1 MKTKIFIVIL
11 ILTIVTS
18 CKGYLDLKPQ
28 GTVSSDDLKTPKA
41 IENMVISA
49 YSALG
54 NEVEWTPFN
63 LWPLGS
69 LRGGDAYKGGGSPGD
84 NLEWYYYE
92 TFVSN
97 SPTNPRTNDL
107 WAQIYEAIGRINDV
121 LGRLNEISDSE
132 MPTKNSRIAEM
143 KFLRGHF
150 YFLLKIVY
158 KYFPYVDENTA
169 LSEYSKISN
178 RVYSNKELWDKVANE
193 FIEASKVLPETQS
206 EVGRPT
212 KYAALAY
219 LAKVRL
225 YEAYTQDEAY
235 NVTSIDQNLL
245 NEVNT
250 LCDQVISSGKH
261 SLSPDFAYNFLPE
274 FENGSESVFAVQYSD
289 NDGTPNGR
297 VNMGYALN
305 YPLNTEYGCCSL
317 NHPSQD
323 LVNAFKTSSQGLPL
337 FDTYNNTD
345 AVNEDDFLNNTFDP
359 RLDHTVS
366 IPGHPFKYKPGFL
379 YQKSYARVPEL
390 YGPYSTMKELVA
402 WDSPA
407 FQKVGPFMGSSLN
420 FVVLRYDDILLW
432 KAEALIELGRQND
445 ALPLINQ
452 IRKRASEST
461 SMLKRVDGSSSSNYK
476 IDQYQPGINCTWN
489 QAFARQA
496 LRWERR
502 LEFAMEGP
510 HFFDL
515 VRWGIASE
523 YINSYFN
530 TEGLKISYLKTA
542 KFQKGRDEYLPI
554 PQNQINYSLGVYQQN
569 TGW

>member
-11 ILTIVTS
+11 ISVFIVS
-18 CKGYLDLKPQ
+18 CKDYLDLKPQ
-28 GTVSSDDLKTPKA
+28 GTVSSDDLKTPEA
-41 IENMVISA
+41 IESMVISA

-54 NEVEWTPFN
+54 DEVEWTPFN

-69 LRGGDAYKGGGSPGD
+69 LRGGDAYKGGGSPSD

-92 TFVSN
+92 TFISN

-107 WAQIYEAIGRINDV
+107 WVQIYAAIGRIDDA
-121 LGRLNEISDSE
+121 LARLNEISESE
-132 MPTKNSRIAEM
+132 MPLRNERIAEM
-143 KFLRGHF
+143 RFLRGHF

-158 KYFPYVDENTA
+158 KYFPYIDENTKTA
-169 LSEYSKISN
+169 EYAMISN
-178 RVYSNKELWDKVANE
+178 RLYSNDLLWDKVASE
-193 FIEASKVLPETQS
+193 FIAAAEKLPDSQD

-212 KYAALAY
+212 KFAAQAY

-225 YEAYTQDEAY
+225 YQSYTQAED
-235 NVTSIDQNLL
+235 NSVISIDQSKL
-245 NEVNT
+245 NEVIT
-250 LCDQVISSGKH
+250 LCDNVINSGKY
-261 SLSPDFAYNFLPE
+261 SLSQDFAYNFLPE
-274 FENGSESVFAVQYSD
+274 YENGPESIFAVQYSVS
-289 NDGTPNGR
+289 DGTPNGR

-323 LVNAFKTSSQGLPL
+323 LVNAFKTSNQGLPL

-345 AVNEDDFLNNTFDP
+345 AVNEEDFLNNTFDP

-366 IPGHPFKYKPGFL
+366 IPGHSFKYKPDFI

-420 FVVLRYDDILLW
+420 FVVLRYDDLLLW

-452 IRKRASEST
+452 IRSRAGEST
-461 SMLKRVDGSSSSNYK
+461 SLLKRADGLFNSNYK
-476 IDQYQPGINCTWN
+476 VTEYQPGVNCAWT
-489 QAFARQA
+489 QDFAREA

-523 YINSYFN
+523 YINDYFN
-530 TEGLKISYLKTA
+530 TESLKISYLKTA

-554 PQNQINYSLGVYQQN
+554 SQNQINYSLGVYQQN